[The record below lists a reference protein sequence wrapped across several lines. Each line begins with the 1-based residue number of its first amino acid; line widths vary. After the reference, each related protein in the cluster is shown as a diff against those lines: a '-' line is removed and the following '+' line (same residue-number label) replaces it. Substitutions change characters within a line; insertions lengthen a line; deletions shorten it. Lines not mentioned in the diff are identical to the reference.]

1 MFLTLLMSLGGG
13 LMRLLPEVVAFFNKR
28 TDNAHELA
36 MLDKQAELEKTR
48 STMRQEEITT
58 QGQADMNVA
67 ELNALSEAL
76 KGQMQVTG
84 NRLVDTLNF
93 LVRPVTTYFLLML
106 YALSKVAMFVLAVQH
121 GVSGWDAIVKVY
133 DDEDRALLS
142 GLLSF
147 WFVGRT
153 LDRQNGHIK

>member
-13 LMRLLPEVVAFFNKR
+13 LMRLLPEVVAFFNKK
-28 TDNAHELA
+28 TDNSHELA
-36 MLDKQAELEKTR
+36 LMDKQVELEKTK
-48 STMRQEEITT
+48 SALHQQEVQT
-58 QGQADMNVA
+58 QGAVDMNVA
-67 ELNALSEAL
+67 ELAALSEAL

-93 LVRPVTTYFLLML
+93 LVRPAVTYFLLLL

-121 GVSGWDAIVKVY
+121 GITGWDAIVKVY
-133 DDEDRALLS
+133 DPEDRALLS
-142 GLLSF
+142 GIISF

-153 LDRQNGHIK
+153 LDRQNGLIK